1 MALAWTRLG
10 RCLTVAALLAVA
22 LASPASAQKST
33 LTFGSTNAT
42 SSNYALAV
50 AMSKAIKKELP
61 NTNVSMIETGASVDN
76 VRRMIKGEIDF
87 GLVMADTSIQALAG
101 TGPFQG
107 KAVEDLAVLY
117 VHDIVTLQLVV
128 RGDSG
133 VATLKD
139 LQGKKFSAGIR
150 GSGAEL
156 LTRQMFQ
163 LLGIEPQWS
172 PGSIQDA
179 IEGTQNRQLAG
190 YSKYGVGTGLDATL
204 RELMVSTQMRYLSF
218 NDAQR
223 ATIQAKI
230 KGVDFAEIP
239 ANTIPGQ
246 AAVTTPIVLGT
257 YSARLATMD
266 DATAF
271 SVAKAINENRQ
282 FLIDVFPHLKD
293 MSFKA
298 QALKTETLGLR
309 LHPGAKKYWLSVP

>member
-1 MALAWTRLG
+1 MAFAWARFG
-10 RCLTVAALLAVA
+10 RGVVVAAAFGTRFLCEG
-22 LASPASAQKST
+22 PASAQKST

-61 NTNVSMIETGASVDN
+61 NANVSMIETGASVDN
-76 VRRMIKGEIDF
+76 VRRMTKGEIDF

-128 RGDSG
+128 RADSG

-190 YSKYGVGTGLDATL
+190 YSKYGVGAGLDATL
-204 RELMVSTQMRYLSF
+204 RELMVSTQMRYLTFDKEQQSG
-218 NDAQR
+218 D
-223 ATIQAKI
+223 
-230 KGVDFAEIP
+230 
-239 ANTIPGQ
+239 
-246 AAVTTPIVLGT
+246 
-257 YSARLATMD
+257 S
-266 DATAF
+266 
-271 SVAKAINENRQ
+271 RQ
-282 FLIDVFPHLKD
+282 D
-293 MSFKA
+293 
-298 QALKTETLGLR
+298 QGRGLR
-309 LHPGAKKYWLSVP
+309 RDPCKHHSRPRLS